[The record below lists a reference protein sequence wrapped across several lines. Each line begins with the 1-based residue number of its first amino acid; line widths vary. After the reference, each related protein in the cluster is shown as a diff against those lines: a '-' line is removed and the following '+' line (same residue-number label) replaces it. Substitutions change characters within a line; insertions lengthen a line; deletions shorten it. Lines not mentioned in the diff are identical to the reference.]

1 MTKKLDKT
9 APERKAVTI
18 SLTPSLEPKLGRVYS
33 NYVQVAHTQYE
44 FTIRFGDF
52 SPLRSEDL
60 VKQKSGDKIIVP
72 NIVEIIITPD
82 LIPEVMK
89 ALETNYTRFL
99 ENFRGLTKEEEG
111 TEDH

>member
-1 MTKKLDKT
+1 VAKKPDKT
-9 APERKAVTI
+9 VPKGKVVTI
-18 SLTPSLEPKLGRVYS
+18 NLIPSHEPKLGRVYS

-52 SPLRSEDL
+52 SPPRSEDL
-60 VKQKSGDKIIVP
+60 GKSGDNIVVP

-82 LIPEVMK
+82 LIPKVME

-99 ENFRGLTKEEEG
+99 ENFRGLTEEEKE